1 MRKPRHLHAA
11 NLVQRKHLRGR
22 LRRRT
27 RMRER
32 CLERRRYDDG
42 QLHRGEHV
50 QSGALLGRLV
60 QCQLYRQRKLHG
72 RRLLRRGDLHG
83 YAADV
88 AGMPVIRMAKGAT

>member
-1 MRKPRHLHAA
+1 
-11 NLVQRKHLRGR
+11 
-22 LRRRT
+22 
-27 RMRER
+27 
-32 CLERRRYDDG
+32 
-42 QLHRGEHV
+42 V